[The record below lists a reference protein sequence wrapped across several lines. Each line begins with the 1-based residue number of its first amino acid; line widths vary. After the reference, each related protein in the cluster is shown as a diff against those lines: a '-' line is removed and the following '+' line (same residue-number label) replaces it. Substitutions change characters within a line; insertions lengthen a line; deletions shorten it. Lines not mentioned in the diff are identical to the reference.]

1 MNEGVRKNM
10 YEYIKGTVVEVNPS
24 HMVLDNQGIGYHIFI
39 ANPFRLSSQMNQE
52 ATVYIYNSVTQ
63 DDIRL
68 YGFIKQV
75 EIELFMKLIGVSGI
89 GPKSALAILAAEDH
103 VGFVQAVEQNN
114 VKYLQKFP
122 GVGKKT
128 ASQIVLDLQGKLSEL
143 SPEVIEVFGV
153 PEDQATSN
161 VELDEALEA
170 LAVLGYTQRDI
181 KKVTPILE
189 NLVDASA
196 DDYIREALKRLI
208 R

>member
-1 MNEGVRKNM
+1 M
-10 YEYIKGTVVEVNPS
+10 YEYIKGTVVNVSPS
-24 HMVLDNQGIGYHIFI
+24 HMVLDNQGIGYHIYI

-52 ATVYIYNSVTQ
+52 ATIYIYQSVTQ
-63 DDIRL
+63 DDMRL
-68 YGFIKQV
+68 YGFINSEEK
-75 EIELFMKLIGVSGI
+75 ELFLKLIGVSGI

-103 VGFVQAVEQNN
+103 IGFVQAVEQNN

-143 SPEVIEVFGV
+143 SPEVIEVFG
-153 PEDQATSN
+153 PTEEEMSSN

-181 KKVTPILE
+181 KKVTPHLE
-189 NLVDASA
+189 ELADATA
-196 DDYIREALKRLI
+196 DDYIREALKHLI